1 MWTRYRWISSASNSR
16 VARCTFA
23 SCSLTSS
30 RKQDSVYANGNQQSA
45 EMKATID
52 KSFPFCILW
61 KCKCFAESIFSYYYS
76 LEALSF
82 YFHGENSLRSNTES
96 DLKYINLFIQIMK
109 FIKISNYFS
118 IYWYFILQCDK
129 YSDQRASIWIS
140 KKKKDGKTTLQTFKG
155 EKNLRVKIEKVKE
168 NKFWILRER
177 IDREKIGQRVQKVY
191 RQRFPFRNDDHW
203 TDCSLLLCSSMTA
216 AQSTTWCWITCV
228 YAT

>member
-1 MWTRYRWISSASNSR
+1 MINFFTQIYRLSLLFSHKIIDAHSATVWTRYRWISSASNSR

-109 FIKISNYFS
+109 FIKIITFP
-118 IYWYFILQCDK
+118 FIGIL
-129 YSDQRASIWIS
+129 YYNVININRFRSTS
-140 KKKKDGKTTLQTFKG
+140 LYM
-155 EKNLRVKIEKVKE
+155 NIEK
-168 NKFWILRER
+168 
-177 IDREKIGQRVQKVY
+177 EKGR
-191 RQRFPFRNDDHW
+191 
-203 TDCSLLLCSSMTA
+203 
-216 AQSTTWCWITCV
+216 
-228 YAT
+228 

>member
-1 MWTRYRWISSASNSR
+1 MHRVQVKNKCDKRREIWSRRVQSSIKQSWLISLHKYIGYRYFFSHKIIDAHSATVWTRYRWISSASNSR

-109 FIKISNYFS
+109 FIKIITFP
-118 IYWYFILQCDK
+118 FIGIL
-129 YSDQRASIWIS
+129 YYNVININRFRSTS
-140 KKKKDGKTTLQTFKG
+140 LYM
-155 EKNLRVKIEKVKE
+155 NIEK
-168 NKFWILRER
+168 
-177 IDREKIGQRVQKVY
+177 EKGR
-191 RQRFPFRNDDHW
+191 
-203 TDCSLLLCSSMTA
+203 
-216 AQSTTWCWITCV
+216 
-228 YAT
+228 